1 MKIRIVH
8 RTLFEYEG
16 PVVNS
21 FNESRLRPSTDPM
34 QQCLEYRMLTEP
46 GAVLRSYHDL
56 FGNQVEFFE
65 INHSHARMSVET
77 HCVVETLLSNPFD
90 FSQIVS
96 FEDLQSAI
104 NRETLHD
111 YLIES
116 PYIPL
121 TPELWRC
128 AMDLHQPQTD
138 VWKSVLNINEH
149 LHRNLIYHPGSTT
162 VQTSATE
169 ALAQKSGVCQ
179 DFAHIMIGI
188 LRSLKIP
195 ARYVSGYI
203 YESDAMLEAVD
214 REKQTASHA
223 WCEVYLPGVGWRGVD
238 PTNNLVVND
247 HYVKLAVG
255 RDYADATPLKG
266 TYRGPKTR
274 SMQVSVKVQRMEAL
288 VG

>member
-1 MKIRIVH
+1 MKLQIVH
-8 RTLFEYEG
+8 HTLFEYEG
-16 PVVNS
+16 SVVNS
-21 FNESRLRPSTDPM
+21 FNETRLRPLNDAT
-34 QQCLEYRMLTEP
+34 QQCLEFRMLTEP
-46 GAVLRSYHDL
+46 GAVLRSYHDF
-56 FGNQVEFFE
+56 FGNHVEFFE
-65 INHSHARMSVET
+65 INHTHARMSVQT
-77 HCVVETLLSNPFD
+77 RCVVETNLNNPFD
-90 FSQIVS
+90 FSQTVS
-96 FEDLQSAI
+96 FESLQDAI
-104 NRETLHD
+104 NRDALHD

-128 AMDLHQPQTD
+128 AMDLHQPGTD
-138 VWKSVLNINEH
+138 VWQTVLNINDH
-149 LHRNLIYHPGSTT
+149 LHRNLTYHPGSTT
-162 VQTSATE
+162 VHTSATE

-203 YESDAMLEAVD
+203 YESDDMLQSVQ
-214 REKQTASHA
+214 RGRQTASHA
-223 WCEVYLPGVGWRGVD
+223 WCEVFLPGVGWRSVD

-255 RDYADATPLKG
+255 RDYSDATPLKG

-274 SMQVSVKVQRMEAL
+274 SLQVSVTVRKLASD
-288 VG
+288 GS